1 MKKSILVLASILLFG
16 CSGEETPKD
25 CTCNKVINI
34 TTFNSPSGS
43 FGFYVTKNECS
54 GELSR
59 NIEWKGT
66 PPRVGECK

>member
-25 CTCNKVINI
+25 CSCNKVTSV
-34 TTFNSPSGS
+34 TTFNSLSGS

-54 GELSR
+54 GEESGKIQWS
-59 NIEWKGT
+59 NNA
-66 PPRVGECK
+66 PSVGECR